1 MFLEEVLLVVVPS
14 MTRAC
19 TLLLLDDIVRCDNDV
34 RAGAVANLVANY
46 AEPAFSRSN
55 VHSVM
60 ALSSMLTPLFTC
72 IRTATIMIWFLYLQP
87 FLYLKHGRGCEQRWR
102 LYFNFFGGRM
112 SRP

>member
-1 MFLEEVLLVVVPS
+1 MTQPTHCLVSWPDPWVAGVSRALRKHPS
-14 MTRAC
+14 RAC

-46 AEPAFSRSN
+46 ADPAFSRSN

-72 IRTATIMIWFLYLQP
+72 IRTATIMMI
-87 FLYLKHGRGCEQRWR
+87 
-102 LYFNFFGGRM
+102 
-112 SRP
+112 